1 MNSKKTR
8 KNSKQKVGQ
17 KMERAKDGKKF
28 LTIEEATALLPD
40 CETIHTFYST
50 GICLVGG
57 DWDRADVLQK
67 LVEVDK
73 IELAGDSAR
82 SMGHGLAVYKDGAK
96 LIDVL
101 FIETDKDKIDAF
113 DPLEEQEKEVLED
126 GQK

>member
-1 MNSKKTR
+1 
-8 KNSKQKVGQ
+8 
-17 KMERAKDGKKF
+17 MERTKDGKKF
-28 LTIEEATALLPD
+28 LTIEEAKALLPD
-40 CETIHTFYST
+40 GKTIHTFYST
-50 GICLVGG
+50 GICLVGC
-57 DWDRADVLQK
+57 DWDRADILQK

-113 DPLEEQEKEVLED
+113 DPLEEQEQGVED
-126 GQK
+126 GNNRA

>member
-1 MNSKKTR
+1 
-8 KNSKQKVGQ
+8 
-17 KMERAKDGKKF
+17 MERTKDGKKF

-40 CETIHTFYST
+40 GETIHTFYST
-50 GICLVGG
+50 GMCLVGG
-57 DWDRADVLQK
+57 DWDRADILQK

-73 IELAGDSAR
+73 IELAGDFAR

-113 DPLEEQEKEVLED
+113 DPYMPPHIEPDNCGAKMESEAEE
-126 GQK
+126 